1 MNSGLTR
8 YPHLLAPLDLGFTQ
22 IDNRVLMGSM
32 HTGLQDDPAQLGLLL
47 AAVYT
52 VASLA
57 QLAVVALQ
65 IPALLLA
72 V

>member
-1 MNSGLTR
+1 
-8 YPHLLAPLDLGFTQ
+8 
-22 IDNRVLMGSM
+22 M
-32 HTGLQDDPAQLGLLL
+32 HTGLEDDPAQLGLLQ

-65 IPALLLA
+65 IPVL
-72 V
+72 